1 MGGRGGL
8 DRCCGHLATLMTAT
22 SALKVFSGKPSVPA
36 TALNYSLAG
45 IVVYHLLSGHLNVP
59 GAELFRALFLRPAMN
74 LWTPILRFPF
84 PIHHCPIPLQMDPLF
99 RPVMASCIRSKLF
112 DWASPLASITLC
124 FRPDFPDFL
133 DFPDHDSLCAYLFR
147 FEVAAP
153 SRTPQKAPI
162 PWPVPRA
169 SVNCLKSVKVKCS
182 PVRGDHRDWVVGA
195 WWGGLIAGGNVGI
208 KVSVRPAR
216 QVVKVSHSTI
226 SLYPRSGCG
235 PFHFCAGTRSK
246 VSLLAKR

>member
-1 MGGRGGL
+1 MNSHSSFPVPYSPLPNPAANG
-8 DRCCGHLATLMTAT
+8 
-22 SALKVFSGKPSVPA
+22 SALSACHGQLHKKQ
-36 TALNYSLAG
+36 T
-45 IVVYHLLSGHLNVP
+45 
-59 GAELFRALFLRPAMN
+59 FR
-74 LWTPILRFPF
+74 
-84 PIHHCPIPLQMDPLF
+84 HC
-99 RPVMASCIRSKLF
+99 
-112 DWASPLASITLC
+112 WASPLASITLC
-124 FRPDFPDFL
+124 FRPDFPDFPDFL

-246 VSLLAKR
+246 VSLLA